1 MNNTFNI
8 EDIKNEI
15 TRWATVKTPTLY
27 QHFSVYLGIP
37 TKEVKQVFLASKDIQ
52 DHIDKYFQEE
62 RKQETI
68 ERNERFEKD
77 QSFLA
82 AFISEAV
89 SNGKLVTTEKIAK
102 EHGIIRCNIKAFAN
116 ANPELWEQATGIESQ
131 QKRARLKAERK
142 AVTEAEAIRRKEEKE
157 RQQEIYVESL
167 RLKAQRRSQ
176 HEARVLANAERKRIK
191 QECRL
196 EKILN
201 SKTDSVCSDVKEIRK
216 QYKAKLREAK
226 RQEQEAKDAALR
238 EQENK
243 KKYYEDLSALPFT
256 SYAFCG
262 YAYKQGRLVKKIDF
276 RIALSEL
283 KRIGYIGH
291 LNMFQDGEGCFG
303 IYVQDHDHIGKF
315 PDATGNVYH
324 TFSFTWNKRMCKE
337 PRTNKMVPLN
347 FKLVETENRNGL
359 CFQLP
364 EQFYLDYMYD

>member
-1 MNNTFNI
+1 MINTHNI

-37 TKEVKQVFLASKDIQ
+37 TKEVKQIFLASEDIQ
-52 DHIDKYFQEE
+52 EHIDKYFQEE

-68 ERNERFEKD
+68 ERNEKFEHD
-77 QSFLA
+77 QSFLLEY
-82 AFISEAV
+82 ISEAV
-89 SNGKLVTTEKIAK
+89 RNGKLVTTDELAK
-102 EHGIIRCNIKAFAN
+102 KHGIFRCNIKAFAH
-116 ANPELWEQATGIESQ
+116 ANPDLWEQATAIKSQ
-131 QKRARLKAERK
+131 KERARLRAEQRAAAKADATK
-142 AVTEAEAIRRKEEKE
+142 RKEEKE
-157 RQQEIYVESL
+157 RRKEINAESL
-167 RLKAQRRSQ
+167 RLKAERRSQ
-176 HEARVLANAERKRIK
+176 HEARVLANCERKRIK

-201 SKTDSVCSDVKEIRK
+201 CRTDSVLSDVKEIRK
-216 QYKAKLREAK
+216 QYKAKLREEK
-226 RQEQEAKDAALR
+226 RQEQEVKDAALR
-238 EQENK
+238 EQEKK
-243 KKYYEDLSALPFT
+243 KKYYENLSGLPFT

-283 KRIGYIGH
+283 ERIGYIGH

-303 IYVQDHDHIGKF
+303 IYVQDHHHIGKF

-364 EQFYLDYMYD
+364 EQFYLDYMYN